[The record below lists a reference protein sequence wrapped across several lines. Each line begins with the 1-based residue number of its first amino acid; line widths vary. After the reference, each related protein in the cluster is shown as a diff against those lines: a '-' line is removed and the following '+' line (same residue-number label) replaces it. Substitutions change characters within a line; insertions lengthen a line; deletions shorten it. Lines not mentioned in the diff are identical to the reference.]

1 MMTITMQ
8 GVESVSSAFDKLD
21 TLIDDFKRKGQRSN
35 PWFIMSPELAAFIEK
50 LWRQRYLSPA
60 GEICGKGVRR
70 LIADMRNRTVRT
82 GTAEV
87 WDVLTDMV
95 EENAQ
100 GMNANRIARK
110 IRRSYRYPSALHKD
124 AGR

>member
-1 MMTITMQ
+1 MTITMQ
-8 GVESVSSAFDKLD
+8 GVESVRNA
-21 TLIDDFKRKGQRSN
+21 N
-35 PWFIMSPELAAFIEK
+35 PWFIMSPDLAALIEK

-70 LIADMRNRTVRT
+70 LIADMRHRSVRT
-82 GTAEV
+82 GTTEV

-95 EENAQ
+95 ADNAQ
-100 GMNANRIARK
+100 GMSANRLARK
-110 IRRSYRYPSALHKD
+110 IRRSYRYASALHKD